1 MGTTI
6 NVDYSSEE
14 IATEQVEAEMK
25 QRVFGI
31 IPNFYVV
38 YEPSPEPLTTKLKF
52 RLAFKEVGDPI
63 TAVEIALLSGAQ
75 QAEIPQLRSRS
86 EKALASGAEA
96 AKVCGAGGG
105 GCIAFLCAE
114 GRKQDVERAL
124 TVEEGTEILNW
135 KISREGL
142 MVKS

>member
-1 MGTTI
+1 MKTTI

-31 IPNFYVV
+31 PNFYFGIIPNFYVV
-38 YEPSPEPLTTKLKF
+38 YDPSPEPLTTKLKF

-86 EKALASGAEA
+86 EKALASGSVLMLSTAS
-96 AKVCGAGGG
+96 
-105 GCIAFLCAE
+105 L
-114 GRKQDVERAL
+114 
-124 TVEEGTEILNW
+124 
-135 KISREGL
+135 IS
-142 MVKS
+142 

>member
-1 MGTTI
+1 MKTTI

-38 YEPSPEPLTTKLKF
+38 YDPSPEPLTTKLKF

-75 QAEIPQLRSRS
+75 QAELAPITVEER
-86 EKALASGAEA
+86 KALASGSVLMLSTAS
-96 AKVCGAGGG
+96 
-105 GCIAFLCAE
+105 L
-114 GRKQDVERAL
+114 
-124 TVEEGTEILNW
+124 
-135 KISREGL
+135 IS
-142 MVKS
+142 

>member
-1 MGTTI
+1 M
-6 NVDYSSEE
+6 DYSSEE

-38 YEPSPEPLTTKLKF
+38 YDPSPEPLTTNLKF

-86 EKALASGAEA
+86 EKALASGSVLMLPTAS
-96 AKVCGAGGG
+96 
-105 GCIAFLCAE
+105 
-114 GRKQDVERAL
+114 L
-124 TVEEGTEILNW
+124 TL
-135 KISREGL
+135 
-142 MVKS
+142 

>member
-1 MGTTI
+1 MKTTI

-38 YEPSPEPLTTKLKF
+38 YDPSPESLTTKLKF

-86 EKALASGAEA
+86 EKALASGSVLMLPTAS
-96 AKVCGAGGG
+96 
-105 GCIAFLCAE
+105 
-114 GRKQDVERAL
+114 L
-124 TVEEGTEILNW
+124 TL
-135 KISREGL
+135 
-142 MVKS
+142 

>member
-1 MGTTI
+1 VKTTI

-38 YEPSPEPLTTKLKF
+38 YDPIPEPLTTKLKF

-75 QAEIPQLRSRS
+75 QAEIPPITVEER
-86 EKALASGAEA
+86 KALASGSVLMLSTAS
-96 AKVCGAGGG
+96 
-105 GCIAFLCAE
+105 
-114 GRKQDVERAL
+114 L
-124 TVEEGTEILNW
+124 T
-135 KISREGL
+135 S
-142 MVKS
+142 